1 MCRTPYKACVVP
13 TLFVCKNNGLLVPIT
28 VRMFRNLFHD
38 ETFPETLAG
47 RADGK
52 RGCLQDGSR
61 KKRTGGGRFK
71 VERQF
76 LPGGVHACTHGRGDQ
91 SGRITTRSH

>member
-1 MCRTPYKACVVP
+1 MCRTLYKARAVP
-13 TLFVCKNNGLLVPIT
+13 TIFIYKNNGLLT
-28 VRMFRNLFHD
+28 DSTARMFRNLFHD

-52 RGCLQDGSR
+52 RACLRGGSL

-71 VERQF
+71 EERQF
-76 LPGGVHACTHGRGDQ
+76 LPGEASVHARMDGSINQAG
-91 SGRITTRSH
+91 